1 MSDGLIYIICILL
14 IAVIGIMIYTLSQI
28 KKLKNNDETS
38 QIDKQLG
45 AVLMLMK

>member
-28 KKLKNNDETS
+28 KN
-38 QIDKQLG
+38 
-45 AVLMLMK
+45 

>member
-28 KKLKNNDETS
+28 KKLKNND
-38 QIDKQLG
+38 
-45 AVLMLMK
+45 